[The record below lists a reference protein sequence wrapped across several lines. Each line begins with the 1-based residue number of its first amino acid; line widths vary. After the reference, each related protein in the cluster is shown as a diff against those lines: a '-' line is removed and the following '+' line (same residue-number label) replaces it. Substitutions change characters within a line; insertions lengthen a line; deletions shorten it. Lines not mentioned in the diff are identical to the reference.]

1 MDTEMDD
8 EDVIDLTNQPMSTVM
23 KVFKKM
29 GPEDQIEVQKD
40 DAGNIHLTDNETDN
54 EYMIMAESDMDEYFG
69 DMDEEEYDEDKD
81 TSTDTSV
88 PITKR
93 RWTNPANGKLVGYTR
108 AKNLGLVKS

>member
-1 MDTEMDD
+1 
-8 EDVIDLTNQPMSTVM
+8 
-23 KVFKKM
+23 VF
-29 GPEDQIEVQKD
+29 
-40 DAGNIHLTDNETDN
+40 
-54 EYMIMAESDMDEYFG
+54 
-69 DMDEEEYDEDKD
+69 EEEYDEDKD